1 MNSPFANVSIQ
12 PGAGASGRDSLTWP
26 RVNGK
31 CSLLSVLSFSVQNFF
46 IFSCSI
52 HLSHS
57 ACMVRNKCDE
67 NILVI
72 LKREQVAY
80 TNATDSLSGCCKMSE
95 ILVKQ
100 RVCLFFF
107 LRERDCTHKTGQ
119 EFLQDFAES
128 VLLPKIAFLHVYSFF
143 SR

>member
-1 MNSPFANVSIQ
+1 MAPCE
-12 PGAGASGRDSLTWP
+12 REMLSLIT
-26 RVNGK
+26 VI
-31 CSLLSVLSFSVQNFF
+31 LFSSEFF
-46 IFSCSI
+46 FFSCSI

-107 LRERDCTHKTGQ
+107 LRERERHCTHKTGQ
-119 EFLQDFAES
+119 EFLQHFAES
-128 VLLPKIAFLHVYSFF
+128 VPLPKVAFLHVYSFF
-143 SR
+143 SQCLFI